1 MASLD
6 YYYYR
11 PPLRLVIGENQTYY
25 FFNEFRRFD
34 KILIEE
40 TSLRQPCLVAAESVK
55 DIKRLAWSEFV
66 EMAFSRGI
74 NHPEFLKEL
83 SSSAPKSIVCE
94 LMNIERLTVENYC
107 KFAGISQSTYE
118 YQQCKVTNDQSML
131 GLPKNLNWMGTSYGS
146 H

>member
-1 MASLD
+1 M
-6 YYYYR
+6 R
-11 PPLRLVIGENQTYY
+11 IRLIV

-66 EMAFSRGI
+66 ELAFSRGI

-107 KFAGISQSTYE
+107 KSAGINQSAYE
-118 YQQCKVTNDQSML
+118 YQQCKVTNDQ
-131 GLPKNLNWMGTSYGS
+131 
-146 H
+146 